1 MNKYLTLIPIALLTF
16 GCLHTSS
23 QPTVTVSPTLE
34 TVANNTIVPQT
45 IAREITV
52 RIQAGTRRGSGTI
65 IAKRGNRYT
74 ILTNSHVANKANTY
88 QITTPDGK
96 TYPATCAQPLKQG
109 TCTADKNHDLAL
121 LEFTSTQ
128 KYTFPT
134 WGDSRS
140 LKPGEAVYSAGFPFE
155 GRELKIDK
163 SQVTQQTSKPLQG
176 GYQIGFSGTTA
187 QGMSGGSLLNS
198 SGQLIGIIGFNS
210 QPILND
216 GYQYQDGTQPLPDV
230 VKDWRKSSFA
240 IPIATLA
247 QLDRQYQAFLPS
259 GSSTAAYTGVVKQVD
274 EIAAQIT
281 VRIEDKNGG
290 NGSGVIIA
298 KDGDTYYVATAAH
311 VVQSIKKEN
320 GRGVLGEKIAAT
332 LISPTQERIAL
343 SEGEINVVNPDL
355 DLAIVKFKSQQNY
368 RVAEIGKYEF
378 FKSDWVFVSGFPGKD
393 ASKRRRL
400 SIGIVQDRETTQ
412 FASKDRSS
420 LIDGRN
426 LVYTNLSLPGMSGG
440 AVLDRA
446 GKLVGINTGAENQ
459 EILSTGEQINYG
471 YALGIPTSTLLG
483 FVSQAQLPATKLQIK
498 TSPGADV
505 AQVEN
510 AEIHRIQLSALSQP
524 SSKNATAKEW
534 LDYGNLLWR
543 GGKSPEAVV
552 VFDRAIDLL
561 NSNPKIDDFKEHLT
575 IAYLGKGLALGSQSK
590 NLEALKSFE
599 RATQIDDGSYPA
611 WRYKGQFLGLLG
623 SYKEALLA
631 YQKAIQIDRD
641 NKYTLSME
649 QIFYIFM
656 PSGGYSEAIAYVDEA
671 ISEKPN
677 LLFPHWVKSNL
688 YLSLQ
693 DFDKA
698 FASANRAIEINPN
711 FGNVY
716 QQRSIIYYLRKDY
729 DNALKDINKAI
740 ELDPNNADIYTNRAD
755 LYKNRNRFDLA
766 LADYNRAIELN
777 TKNPNAYYQRGK
789 FYQAR
794 KNEQKAAADFNAAIG
809 LIETVSAI
817 DYVNRSHIY
826 TSMKQEQKAIADLDA
841 AIRLNPNNAIAYNTR
856 AITLLGQNREQ
867 EGLKDLDRA
876 IEINPNYES
885 SYVIRGQLFQG
896 RQELDKALS
905 DFNRAIEINTNN
917 STAFASRGMI
927 FQSRREYQK
936 ALTDFNKAIAID
948 NNYLGYVG
956 RGLVL
961 IAQGNYSAALTDLN
975 TAIDIDIDGDSYK
988 FNKAAAYIARGQLF
1002 QSQGKFQE
1010 ALNDF
1015 NLGIEL
1021 DPNEAANY
1029 LTRSAYFLLQG
1040 DFTKALADCDL
1051 AIKHST
1057 SKSSISQD
1065 IDSISQAIA
1074 SGAYAQKAT
1083 IFQLQAE
1090 KTQDSTAKSALSAR
1104 ALVELERAIKIKPN
1118 NDSAYV
1124 LMGQIFSYQAK
1135 YDRAMESYNKA
1146 ISIGGNALYIY
1157 YAYLGRAKIFNL
1169 RGNYQ
1174 QAIDD
1179 ATKFIDT
1186 IEPSGALSP
1195 QIKSQKLI
1203 EGHIVRGQSY
1213 LQAKNY
1219 DRAISDYTKAIA
1231 IDDKN
1236 LAAYIGR
1243 ADVYAFQKQYQNA
1256 IDDYDRAIKL
1266 DPKLTAAYRNRGY
1279 VYAQQ
1284 QEYTKAIASLNQ
1296 AIDLNSQDPTAYKN
1310 RGDVYAKTGRY
1321 SEARADLQKAAELF
1335 RAQKNLAG
1343 EQEVQSEL
1351 QKLTK

>member
-23 QPTVTVSPTLE
+23 QPTVTVAPKLA
-34 TVANNTIVPQT
+34 TVADNPIAPQT

-52 RIQAGTRRGSGTI
+52 LIQAGTRRGSGTI

-96 TYPATCAQPLKQG
+96 TYTARCAQPLKQG
-109 TCTADKNHDLAL
+109 TCTADNNHDLAL
-121 LEFTSTQ
+121 LEFTSAQ
-128 KYTFPT
+128 NYTVPT
-134 WGDSRS
+134 WGDSRR
-140 LKPGEAVYSAGFPFE
+140 LQPGETVYSAGFPFE

-247 QLDRQYQAFLPS
+247 RLDRQYQAFLPS
-259 GSSTAAYTGVVKQVD
+259 GSSTVAYTGVVKQVD

-281 VRIEDKNGG
+281 VRIEDKDGG

-298 KDGDTYYVATAAH
+298 KDGNTYYVATAKH
-311 VVQSIKKEN
+311 VVRTNE
-320 GRGVLGEKIAAT
+320 GEYKTVA
-332 LISPTQERIAL
+332 LITPTQEQISL
-343 SEGEINVVNPDL
+343 KVEQINVPNQDL
-355 DLAIVKFKSQQNY
+355 DIAIVKFNSTQNY
-368 RVAEIGKYEF
+368 RVAEIGRYEF
-378 FKSDWVFVSGFPGKD
+378 LKSDWVFVSGFPGKD
-393 ASKRRRL
+393 ASKRRLL
-400 SIGIVQDRETTQ
+400 SIGGIQDREITNLAVKNKTSL
-412 FASKDRSS
+412 AS
-420 LIDGRN
+420 GRN

-440 AVLDRA
+440 AILDRQ
-446 GKLVGINTGAENQ
+446 GRLVGINTGAENEDTTNQ
-459 EILSTGEQINYG
+459 NGDFEQINFG
-471 YALGIPTSTLLG
+471 YALGIPISTVIG
-483 FVSQAQLPATKLQIK
+483 FASQAQLPTTRLQIA
-498 TSPGADV
+498 TTPGAESTK
-505 AQVEN
+505 AEN
-510 AEIHRIQLSALSQP
+510 DEIQRIQLSALSKP
-524 SSKNATAKEW
+524 SHTATAKEW

-543 GGKSPEAVV
+543 AGKNQEAVTA
-552 VFDRAIDLL
+552 FDRAIKLL
-561 NSNPKIDDFKEHLT
+561 SSNAETTTDKDNQLIF
-575 IAYLGKGLALGSQSK
+575 AYLGKGLALGSQTK
-590 NLEALKSFE
+590 NLEALKAFE
-599 RATQIDDGSYPA
+599 RASQINPKSTPYSA
-611 WRYKGQFLGLLG
+611 WRYQGQYLGLLG
-623 SYKEALLA
+623 RYQEALLA

-671 ISEKPN
+671 IREKPN

-716 QQRSIIYYLRKDY
+716 QQRAIIYSLRKDY

-740 ELDPNNADIYTNRAD
+740 SLDPNNAYSYTTRAE
-755 LYKNRNRFDLA
+755 LYKSRNPDLA
-766 LADYNRAIELN
+766 LADYNRSIELN
-777 TKNPNAYYQRGK
+777 PKDPNAYHQRGK

-794 KNEQKAAADFNAAIG
+794 KDDRKAIADFNEAIR
-809 LIETVSAI
+809 LINPVSAI

-856 AITLLGQNREQ
+856 VITLLDRNREQ

-876 IEINPNYES
+876 IEINPNYEP

-896 RQELDKALS
+896 RQESDKALS
-905 DFNRAIEINTNN
+905 DFNRAIDINTNN
-917 STAFASRGMI
+917 STAYASRGMI
-927 FQSRREYQK
+927 FQSRSEYQK
-936 ALTDFNKAIAID
+936 ALLDFNKAIAID
-948 NNYLGYVG
+948 NNYLGYVN
-956 RGLVL
+956 RGLAF

-975 TAIDIDIDGDSYK
+975 KAIDIDVDKDSYK
-988 FNKAAAYIARGQLF
+988 SNKAVAYIARGQLF
-1002 QSQGKFQE
+1002 QSQGKLQE

-1021 DPNEAANY
+1021 DPNEAAHY
-1029 LTRSAYFLLQG
+1029 LTRSAYFILQG

-1051 AIKHST
+1051 AIKNST
-1057 SKSSISQD
+1057 SKSSISQN
-1065 IDSISQAIA
+1065 IA
-1074 SGAYAQKAT
+1074 SVAYAQKAA
-1083 IFQLQAE
+1083 IFQLQSQR
-1090 KTQDSTAKSALSAR
+1090 TQDLNIKSNLAER
-1104 ALVELERAIKIKPN
+1104 ALFELDKAIKANPN
-1118 NDSAYV
+1118 NSSAYV
-1124 LMGQIFSYQAK
+1124 TMAQIFQAQAK
-1135 YDRAMESYNKA
+1135 SDLAVESYNKA
-1146 ISIGGNALYIY
+1146 ISIGRNEPSIY
-1157 YAYLGRAKIFNL
+1157 HAYLGRGEIFNQ
-1169 RGNYQ
+1169 RGNHQ

-1179 ATKFIDT
+1179 ISKFIAT
-1186 IEPSGALSP
+1186 VEPSGSLLP
-1195 QIKSQKLI
+1195 QIKSGLLTKAYLL
-1203 EGHIVRGQSY
+1203 RGDSY
-1213 LQAKNY
+1213 LKQKKY
-1219 DRAISDYTKAIA
+1219 ELGESDFTKAIA
-1231 IDDKN
+1231 INNKN
-1236 LAAYIGR
+1236 AIAYIKRGD
-1243 ADVYAFQKQYQNA
+1243 AYIFQKKYQNA
-1256 IDDYDRAIKL
+1256 IADYDVTINL
-1266 DPKLTAAYRNRGY
+1266 DPKSTGAYRNRA
-1279 VYAQQ
+1279 YAYTQQ
-1284 QEYTKAIASLNQ
+1284 QEYTKAIADYSR
-1296 AIDLNSQDPTAYKN
+1296 AIQIDPQDAGAYAN

-1321 SEARADLQKAAELF
+1321 SEARADLQKAVELF
-1335 RAQKNLAG
+1335 RAQKNFAG
-1343 EQEVQSEL
+1343 ERAVQSEL